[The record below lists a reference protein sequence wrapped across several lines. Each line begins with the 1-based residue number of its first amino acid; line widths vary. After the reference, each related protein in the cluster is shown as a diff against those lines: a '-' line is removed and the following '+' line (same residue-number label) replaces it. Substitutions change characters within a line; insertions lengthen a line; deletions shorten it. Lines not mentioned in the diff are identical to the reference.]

1 MKKLM
6 SSLLAL
12 VMLVS
17 VFFPA
22 GVLATQ
28 AQTEEEVDVVV
39 HKILMSKA
47 DLDAHD
53 KNKTYKP
60 ADGIANITEFFG
72 ASAKAIDGVYFVA
85 IKEGEPGYDS
95 FDETAINDW
104 DVREAAGRAGLTK
117 DGGKLTLKLK
127 SSAEKKIKYK
137 IYEVKSKST
146 YEGADGKLLAEQKA
160 VPVELTL
167 PDHAM
172 TETGLAKEIH
182 VYPKN
187 TEDGPSVDKWVVK
200 DGEDKK
206 EASFDKDEEHTW
218 AIEAPIPTKFEDYKI
233 FDLVDE
239 LDDALTY
246 VQGQVV
252 SVKVK
257 EKDAITLTKDTD
269 YTITEPTGDGG
280 TLTVSFTEAG
290 IKKLAVEAAV
300 GDIVRVEFKSTINDK
315 AVMSKDIPN
324 DVTLEYGHN
333 PDNKQEKKPDE
344 NPRVYT
350 GGKKFKKI
358 DSGDNNKALKDAK
371 FVVKNGK
378 GEYLFE
384 KDGKYSWS
392 TVADDSAKA
401 LLANENVKKITSG
414 EDGTFEI
421 KGLEY
426 APRDTGTKYSLK
438 EVQAPEGYA
447 IKNEEIEFTVNDK
460 SYYTDVENLTEAAP
474 QDVDNKVITIPQT
487 GGMGTIVFGLVGIA
501 VMAGAFIAIRK
512 RSVQA
517 N

>member
-28 AQTEEEVDVVV
+28 TQTEEDVDVVV
-39 HKILMSKA
+39 HKILMNKT

-60 ADGIANITEFFG
+60 ADGIANITDFFG
-72 ASAKAIDGVYFVA
+72 ASAKEIDGVYFVA
-85 IKEGEPGYDS
+85 IKEGEAGYDN
-95 FDETAINDW
+95 FDETTVTKEEWAAK
-104 DVREAAGRAGLTK
+104 EAAGTAGLTE

-127 SSAEKKIKYK
+127 SPGKYK
-137 IYEVKSKST
+137 IYEVKSKTT
-146 YEGADGKLLAEQKA
+146 YKGADGKLLAETKA

-172 TETGLAKEIH
+172 TETGLASTIH

-187 TEDGPSVDKWVVK
+187 TEDGPSVDKWVIK

-233 FDLVDE
+233 FNLVDK
-239 LDDALTY
+239 LQDSLTY
-246 VQGQVV
+246 VQGQTV

-257 EKDAITLTKDTD
+257 GKDKITLTKDTD

-290 IKKLAVEAAV
+290 IQKLAKEAAV

-333 PDNKQEKKPDE
+333 PDNKQEKKPGE

-358 DSGDNNKALKDAK
+358 DSKDKKALKEAK
-371 FVVKNGK
+371 FVVKNTK
-378 GEYLFE
+378 GEYLLE
-384 KDGKYSWS
+384 KDGKYSWAK
-392 TVADDSAKA
+392 VADEGAKA
-401 LLANENVKKITSG
+401 LLANEDVKKITSG

-426 APRDTGTKYSLK
+426 APRDTGTKYFLK

-447 IKNEEIEFTVNDK
+447 IKNEEIEFIVNDT
-460 SYYTDVENLTEAAP
+460 SYYADAEKVTPADP
-474 QDVDNKVITIPQT
+474 QNVDNAVITIPQT

>member
-28 AQTEEEVDVVV
+28 TQTEEDVDVVV

-53 KNKTYKP
+53 KTKTYKP
-60 ADGIANITEFFG
+60 ADGIANITDFFG
-72 ASAKAIDGVYFVA
+72 ASATEIDGVYFVA
-85 IKEGEPGYDS
+85 LKEGEA
-95 FDETAINDW
+95 FDETKITDW
-104 DVREAAGRAGLTK
+104 DKREAAGTAGLTK

-127 SSAEKKIKYK
+127 SPGKYK

-146 YEGADGKLLAEQKA
+146 YEGPDGKLLAETKA

-172 TETGLAKEIH
+172 TETGLAKTIH

-187 TEDGPSVDKWVVK
+187 TEDGPSVDKWVIK

-233 FDLVDE
+233 FNLVDKLE
-239 LDDALTY
+239 DSLTY
-246 VQGQVV
+246 VQGQTV

-257 EKDAITLTKDTD
+257 GKQITLTENTD
-269 YTITEPTGDGG
+269 YIITEPTGDGG

-290 IKKLAVEAAV
+290 IQKLAKEAAV

-324 DVTLEYGHN
+324 DVTLEYGHD
-333 PDNKQEKKPDE
+333 PDHKKEKKPDE

-358 DSGDNNKALKDAK
+358 DSGDNNKALKNAK
-371 FVVKNGK
+371 FVVKNTK
-378 GEYLFE
+378 GEYLLE
-384 KDGKYSWS
+384 KGGKYSWAKV
-392 TVADDSAKA
+392 TDESAKA
-401 LLANENVKKITSG
+401 LLANADVKKITSG

-426 APRDTGTKYSLK
+426 APRDTGTKYFLK

-447 IKNEEIEFTVNDK
+447 IKNEEIEFTVNDT
-460 SYYTDVENLTEAAP
+460 SYYADVENLKEADP
-474 QDVDNKVITIPQT
+474 QNVDNKVITIPQT